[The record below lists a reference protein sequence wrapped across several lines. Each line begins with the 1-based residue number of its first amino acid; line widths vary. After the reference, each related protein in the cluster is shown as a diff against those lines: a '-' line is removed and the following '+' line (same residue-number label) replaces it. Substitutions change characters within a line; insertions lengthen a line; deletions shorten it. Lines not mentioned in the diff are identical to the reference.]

1 MAIWRAALES
11 WRSGFV
17 NHSLNSHAA
26 VMAKAK
32 ISAAAMGSTVL
43 STLPAS
49 ATCTRL
55 VVTRTV
61 YSPPEVLRPTSS
73 CAEPE
78 SRGGFRVCTKPP
90 VVRHFLRM
98 ATAVETI
105 ISLLAESESSVSCRL
120 Q

>member
-1 MAIWRAALES
+1 
-11 WRSGFV
+11 
-17 NHSLNSHAA
+17 
-26 VMAKAK
+26 MAKAK
-32 ISAAAMGSTVL
+32 ITAAAMGSTVL
-43 STLPAS
+43 RILPAS

-55 VVTRTV
+55 VVTSTV
-61 YSPPEVLRPTSS
+61 YSPPAVLRPTSS
-73 CAEPE
+73 WAEPD

-105 ISLLAESESSVSCRL
+105 MSLLAESESSVSCRL